1 MKVGNGYLYDLDILV
16 KDFSPHHQA
25 SKKMSGIFLI
35 FLPLLLKKK
44 FYEDYCKMNRVL
56 KNDEEKLNFKVMTRN
71 LQICS

>member
-1 MKVGNGYLYDLDILV
+1 M
-16 KDFSPHHQA
+16 KDFSPQNQT
-25 SKKMSGIFLI
+25 SKQESDSDFSNFSTIVT
-35 FLPLLLKKK
+35 KKK

>member
-1 MKVGNGYLYDLDILV
+1 M
-16 KDFSPHHQA
+16 KDFSPQNQT
-25 SKKMSGIFLI
+25 SKQENDSDFSNFSTIVT
-35 FLPLLLKKK
+35 KKK